1 MGLLNHKHIL
11 VKATVSRPIR
21 DEKDLKLFF
30 YELVRD
36 VNMKVVCGP
45 TVKYVPS
52 EGKEGLT
59 GSVNIE
65 TSHASIHIWDET
77 TPPYIQFDLYSCSD
91 FTAQTVL
98 DCLHRWMGLT
108 GYEYIL
114 IDRNEELK
122 VIEHEQK
129 GLRL

>member
-1 MGLLNHKHIL
+1 MSELNHKHIL
-11 VKATVSRPIR
+11 VKAEVNRPIK

-30 YELVRD
+30 YELVRN

-65 TSHASIHIWDET
+65 TSHAAIHIWDET
-77 TPPYIQFDLYSCSD
+77 APPYIQFDLYSCSD
-91 FTAQTVL
+91 FTADQVL
-98 DCLHRWMGLT
+98 RTLDAWMGLQK
-108 GYEYIL
+108 YEYVMV
-114 IDRNEELK
+114 DRNEELK
-122 VIEHEQK
+122 VLEHKKES
-129 GLRL
+129 RY